1 VLDAGADRGNVGVW
15 IRCWHDLNKT
25 KSKLALDSQAR
36 DSLAADAHSH
46 RVGTARPLLDGVGG
60 YYTKRGGNL
69 PAVLMSQ

>member
-1 VLDAGADRGNVGVW
+1 
-15 IRCWHDLNKT
+15 LNKT